1 MEEEEEEE
9 VKDWK
14 AENGMNGPGKPKDAD
29 YGSPP
34 VSFRSVDGS
43 GRLT

>member
-1 MEEEEEEE
+1 M
-9 VKDWK
+9 KDWK
-14 AENGMNGPGKPKDAD
+14 AENGMNGSSEGQDAD

-34 VSFRSVDGS
+34 DSLPHDDGI